1 MVERRSVSLIGKEGL
16 IGRREERRERREGK
30 GRGKERRGEKG
41 EVRGWRGIE
50 GEKTRVKEGN
60 KGRERG
66 TGE

>member
-16 IGRREERRERREGK
+16 IGRREERREREGK
-30 GRGKERRGEKG
+30 GGEKRGEKG